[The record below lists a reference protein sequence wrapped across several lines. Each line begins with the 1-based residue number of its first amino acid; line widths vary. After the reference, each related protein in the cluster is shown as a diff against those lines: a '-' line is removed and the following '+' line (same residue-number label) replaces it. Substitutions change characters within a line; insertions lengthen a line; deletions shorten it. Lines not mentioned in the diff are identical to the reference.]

1 MHLFEMG
8 PHLNLNQL
16 SGIALEFI
24 TALLPKS

>member
-8 PHLNLNQL
+8 PHLMLNKL
-16 SGIALEFI
+16 GGIALEFI